1 LLALVITAPL
11 AAPQYAHGAVTLA
24 ILVVVICLGTWAM
37 WRNPTVRFAAI
48 ALGVPTVAAGII
60 DAIDPDSVATR
71 VLLFFGVLFFGLAI
85 VRVFVRVA
93 DLKTVTE
100 DSLYGA
106 GSVYL
111 MIGLGYSFAYYTI
124 WKYAPNAF
132 YTALTSAAG
141 RLSGWPD
148 FVYFSFTTLA
158 TVGYGD
164 ITPVGPLVRSVA
176 VLEIITGVFF
186 TAVIIAR
193 LVSLYRR

>member
-1 LLALVITAPL
+1 LLLLVVTAPL
-11 AAPQYAHGAVTLA
+11 AAPAYAHGAFTITL
-24 ILVVVICLGTWAM
+24 LVVVIGLGIWAM

-48 ALGVPTVAAGII
+48 ALGLPTVAAGVI
-60 DAIDPDSVATR
+60 DAIDPDSAATR
-71 VLLFFGVLFFGLAI
+71 ILFFFGVLFFGLAI

-111 MIGLGYSFAYYTI
+111 MIGLGYSFVYYTI
-124 WKYAPNAF
+124 WKYAPDAF
-132 YTALTSAAG
+132 YAALTNAGG
-141 RLSGWPD
+141 RLTGWPD

-164 ITPVGPLVRSVA
+164 ITPVDPFVRSVA
-176 VLEIITGVFF
+176 VLEIVTGVFF
-186 TAVIIAR
+186 VAVIIAR